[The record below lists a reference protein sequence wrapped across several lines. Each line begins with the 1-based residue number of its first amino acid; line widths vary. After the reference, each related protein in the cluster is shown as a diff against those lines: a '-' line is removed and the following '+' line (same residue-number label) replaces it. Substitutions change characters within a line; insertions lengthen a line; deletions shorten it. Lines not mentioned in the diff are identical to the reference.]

1 MKNNHLHKK
10 KKKIKRSL
18 IAVILTIAGI
28 TAILCFKLY
37 PFDSQTKIDYF
48 KHTHTILLND
58 RLQGDYRAKMLDQKI
73 YVPFSFI
80 KQKIDSHIIYDKASQ
95 AVVVTTPQQ
104 LYQLPANKRYY
115 YKNRKKSPLNFPA
128 FKEINGNLLIS
139 TAWLED
145 VYSLK
150 VNYKSNTGALFVY
163 RDGYEQEK
171 AVLKKEVTTPWKR
184 LRQRSTVT
192 SPYYINLKAGD
203 KVFVIDQN
211 GSYFKVRTDSGYGG
225 YISRKVLTK
234 KGVTTIN
241 VKTAGINHPKLKR
254 PASPF
259 HLVWD
264 GIYVKGANPAK
275 LANLPGV
282 SVYSPT
288 WFTLQNSKGDIGN
301 IASKSYVQQAHDHN
315 GLVWALFSN
324 AFDPD
329 LSAKVLPS
337 FSKRQKMISQLLHFA
352 TRYKLDGINL
362 DFENVYEENGADFTQ
377 FVRELTPLAHQAGLT
392 VSLNVTFQSTSGQWS
407 KFYNR
412 KELAKAADYVMVM
425 SYDEHWAN
433 SQEAGSVAGL
443 SWVESNLQRLLDEVP
458 SSKLLLGVPLYTR
471 LWIEDP
477 NKTDEPK
484 MSSTSMSMDEARSWV
499 EKHHLTPKIDQDSG
513 QHYVE
518 TTSNGKIYRM
528 WLEDE
533 TSLHKRISLVDK
545 YHLAGLASW
554 SKRFGS
560 HNIWEK
566 IKTDLRN

>member
-1 MKNNHLHKK
+1 MKNSHLRKK
-10 KKKIKRSL
+10 KKKFKRSL

-28 TAILCFKLY
+28 TAILCFKFY

-58 RLQGDYRAKMLDQKI
+58 RLQSDYRAEMLDQKI

-80 KQKIDSHIIYDKASQ
+80 KQKIDSHIIYDEASRS
-95 AVVVTTPQQ
+95 VVVTTPQQ
-104 LYQLPANKRYY
+104 VYQLPVNKRHY
-115 YKNRKKSPLNFPA
+115 YKNRKKSPLDFPA
-128 FKEINGNLLIS
+128 VKEVNGNILIS
-139 TAWLED
+139 TDWLED
-145 VYSLK
+145 VYPLK
-150 VNYKSNTGALFVY
+150 GHYKSDTGVLFVY
-163 RDGYEQEK
+163 QNGYEQEK
-171 AVLKKEVTTPWKR
+171 AVIKKDVKTPWKR

-203 KVFVIDQN
+203 KVFVIDQK

-225 YISRKVLTK
+225 YISRKALIK
-234 KGVTTIN
+234 KGVTTITE
-241 VKTAGINHPKLKR
+241 KAAGSNHPKLKK

-264 GIYVKGANPAK
+264 GIYVKDANPEK

-282 SVYSPT
+282 RVYSPT
-288 WFTLQNSKGDIGN
+288 WFTLQNSKGEIGN
-301 IASKSYVQQAHDHN
+301 IASKAYVRQAHDHN

-324 AFDPD
+324 GFDPD

-352 TRYKLDGINL
+352 SIYELDGINL
-362 DFENVYEENGADFTQ
+362 DFENVYEENGDDFTQ

-392 VSLNVTFQSTSGQWS
+392 VSINVTFQSTSGQWS

-412 KELAKAADYVMVM
+412 KELAEAADYVMVM

-443 SWVESNLQRLLDEVP
+443 SWVESNLQRLLEEVP

-471 LWIEDP
+471 LWIEDTH
-477 NKTDEPK
+477 KTDEPK
-484 MSSTSMSMDEARSWV
+484 MSSKSMSMDEARNWV
-499 EKHHLTPKIDQDSG
+499 EKHHVTPRIDQGSG

-518 TTSNGKIYRM
+518 TTSKGKIYRM

-533 TSLHKRISLVDK
+533 TSLSKRISLVDK

-560 HNIWEK
+560 HDIWEK